1 VNDLAHWTPRPRPE
15 RRVLQGRY
23 VRLEPL
29 DPDLH
34 GDDLYDA
41 SSDSEAE
48 ERFRYLF
55 ETPPES
61 RSDFEPWLTAAAA
74 STDPLYFAAVDQE
87 TGRAVGRLTLMRI
100 DQVHGVIETGSIL
113 FGPELARTRGATEAI
128 YLLARHVFDDLGY
141 RRFEWKCNDR
151 NEPSKRAA
159 RRFGFSYEGVFR
171 HHMVQKG
178 KNRDTAWYA
187 MVDDEWPVRRRA
199 FERWLAPENFDED
212 GRQRISL
219 TACHAEAQQG
229 EAA

>member
-1 VNDLAHWTPRPRPE
+1 VNDLAHWTPRKRPE
-15 RRVLQGRY
+15 HRVLQGRY

-29 DPDLH
+29 DPDRH
-34 GDDLYDA
+34 GDDLFAA
-41 SSDSEAE
+41 SSGPEAE
-48 ERFRYLF
+48 ELFRYLF
-55 ETPPES
+55 ETPPEN
-61 RSDFEPWLTAAAA
+61 RSSFTLWLEKAAA
-74 STDPLYFAAVDQE
+74 SADPLYFAVVDQT
-87 TGRAVGRLTLMRI
+87 TGRATGRLTLMRI
-100 DQVHGVIETGSIL
+100 DQAHGVVETGSIL

-128 YLLARHVFDDLGY
+128 YLLARYIFDELGY

-178 KNRDTAWYA
+178 QNRDTAWYA

-199 FERWLAPENFDED
+199 FERWLTPDNFDGD
-212 GRQRISL
+212 GKQRMSL
-219 TACHAEAQQG
+219 AACHVESQQG

>member
-1 VNDLAHWTPRPRPE
+1 VSDLAHWTPRLRPE
-15 RRVLQGRY
+15 RRVFEGRY

-29 DPDLH
+29 DAIRH
-34 GDDLYDA
+34 GDDLFAA
-41 SSDSEAE
+41 SSGPEAE
-48 ERFRYLF
+48 EQFRYLSDA
-55 ETPPES
+55 PPQS
-61 RSDFEPWLTAAAA
+61 RAAFQSWLEAAAA
-74 STDPLYFAAVDQE
+74 SADPLFFAVVDKGS
-87 TGRAVGRLTLMRI
+87 GRAVGRLTLMRI
-100 DQVHGVIETGSIL
+100 DQPHGVIETGNIL

-128 YLLARHVFDDLGY
+128 YLLACHVFDELGY

-178 KNRDTAWYA
+178 QNRDTSWYA

-199 FERWLAPENFDED
+199 FECWLALDNFDLG
-212 GRQRISL
+212 GRQRKTL
-219 TACHAEAQQG
+219 GECHFEAQQG